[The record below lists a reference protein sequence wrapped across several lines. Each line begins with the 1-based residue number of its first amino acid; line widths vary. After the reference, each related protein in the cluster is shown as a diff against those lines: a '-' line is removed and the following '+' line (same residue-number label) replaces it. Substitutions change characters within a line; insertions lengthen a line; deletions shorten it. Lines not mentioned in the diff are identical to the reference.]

1 MTPIQ
6 KLGLALGFASL
17 CLTVSNA
24 QTQSPDA
31 ILVNARILTV
41 DESDNEFSAL
51 AISGERISALG
62 TTAQIESLAGDAT
75 QVIDVEGRTIVP
87 GLIDSHIHAIRAGV
101 DTARQVNWYDASSV
115 EQAIERLQQAADELP
130 DDVWLYVV
138 GAWNITQFSDPR
150 LPTPEEIFQAAGEH
164 PVHIQHMREI
174 AFMNAAAMSELGISS
189 DSDVPP
195 SGRIERHPN
204 GSPTGR
210 VFGDRATLEAI
221 SAQIPKRP
229 LSIAEEAASIRTFLE
244 VLTRYGMTGVGDPMG
259 GAFFPEDHR
268 GLFHLWRQGE
278 LPIRV
283 AYRMMSQNRGRELE
297 DQQQLTALLPQG
309 LGDNMLKFNGFGEVL
324 LWDMYDGAMSVL
336 EFEPGPEAITRFTEM
351 ATWIAANGYAAEMH
365 VASDV
370 AARQVLDIFEDI
382 DARHPITDLRWSFV
396 HLENA
401 SVETL
406 ARMKALGM
414 GYGIQDRLYFA
425 GEQWVRNLG
434 EERALRA
441 PPIRTALDAGIV
453 VSGGTDF
460 PLSPYNPWVSI
471 QWFIDGKTQS
481 GVEIRS
487 ANENPT
493 RLEAL
498 RIYTRNSAWMSF
510 DEDERGSLEVG
521 KLADL
526 AVLSADFLEV
536 PTEDISDIE
545 SLLTMVGGR
554 VVYAADPFSN
564 YTQ

>member
-1 MTPIQ
+1 MTSIL
-6 KLGLALGFASL
+6 KFGLAFGFASL
-17 CLTVSNA
+17 CLTVGNA

-62 TTAQIESLAGDAT
+62 TTAQIESLAGDET

-101 DTARQVNWYDASSV
+101 DTARQVNWYDAASV
-115 EQAIERLQQAADELP
+115 EQAIERLQQAAHELP

-138 GAWNITQFSDPR
+138 GAWNITQFTDPR
-150 LPTPEEIFQAAGEH
+150 LPTPEEIFEAAGEH
-164 PVHIQHMREI
+164 PVYIQHMREI
-174 AFMNAAAMSELGISS
+174 AFMNAAAMSELGIST

-195 SGRIERHPN
+195 SGRIERHPS
-204 GSPTGR
+204 GTPTGR

-297 DQQQLTALLPQG
+297 DQQELTALLPQG

-336 EFEPGPEAITRFTEM
+336 EFEPEPEAITRFTEM

-414 GYGIQDRLYFA
+414 GYGVQDRLYFA

-434 EERALRA
+434 AERALRA

-481 GVEIRS
+481 GVAIRS

-498 RIYTRNSAWMSF
+498 RIYTLNSAWTSF

-554 VVYAADPFSN
+554 VVYAADPFSA
-564 YTQ
+564 YAQ